1 MCSNHIGRIVFL
13 KYIYFKNGILSIRNC
28 NKYIIKIIIMKPLLL
43 FDVDGTIAESG
54 EKINNNLLKL
64 FENLTNYYDLGIVGG
79 GKYEKIV
86 DQIHNSKL
94 FIHIFSECGCVYHK
108 LNETNAVYDLI
119 YKKNIRLHP
128 LYDKINKLIKVAL
141 SFLAEVD
148 YIITGNFIDL
158 RNGIIYI
165 SLIGMVATNK
175 EREYFINIDK
185 EQNIRKN
192 LLQLLKN
199 KSIELNINEKVEIL
213 EGGSVGI
220 GIYPKEYGKSQVLES
235 LIDYKNISYFGDKYT
250 IDGNDYELITHND
263 ITGYPVNSVEE
274 TIKILE
280 NLLESKIKFY
290 HIG

>member
-1 MCSNHIGRIVFL
+1 M
-13 KYIYFKNGILSIRNC
+13 RNC
-28 NKYIIKIIIMKPLLL
+28 NKYIIKIIIIMKPLLL

-79 GKYEKIV
+79 GKYEKII

-94 FIHIFSECGCVYHK
+94 FIHIFSECGCVYYK
-108 LNETNAVYDLI
+108 LNETNKDYELI
-119 YKKNIRLHP
+119 YKKDIRLHP

-141 SFLAEVD
+141 AFLSEVD

-185 EQNIRKN
+185 EQNIRKK

-199 KSIELNINEKVEIL
+199 KSIELNINDKVEIL

-235 LIDYKNISYFGDKYT
+235 LINYKNISYFGDKYT
-250 IDGNDYELITHND
+250 IDGNDYELITNKN
-263 ITGYPVNSVEE
+263 ITGYKINSVKE

-280 NLLESKIKFY
+280 NLLELSSKSF
-290 HIG
+290 